1 MIEAARLKPFLLH
14 QDRDVRDSVAA
25 YFADSWA
32 RDENLIPVILD
43 AVDRYGPEETT
54 HMLVA
59 APCLPMNQESLPRLM
74 ASLAAARGFDTI
86 LRLNEILRRAAVP
99 LLQAN
104 ESAIREAQNVRPET
118 LERFQRRRELAT
130 KPGEEL
136 WRMLR
141 ALSDKSR
148 DAHYAGDIDHSYAG
162 DLIEAV
168 GRCDVPDAA
177 EVCSLLSAPEVDG
190 EWLEV
195 FLVDLAG
202 VRRMREAVPQLVAKL
217 HIDTDYLLERVCEAL
232 ARIGEPE
239 AARLVR
245 AEFGG
250 STWDFRIYASG
261 MLGDLKHE
269 ESERAVLALLGSE
282 EDATIRT
289 NLCYDL
295 CKLFSLEGIDV
306 VRREIAP
313 GYDRWAVCL
322 EQELLVVTEVLG
334 VDLPEKVQWR
344 AQRAE
349 ALLRQAERRAELAGL
364 GSRHA
369 ELKARGID
377 PFAGIG
383 EEANL
388 EDEEPVQPIRRQ
400 AEKVGRNAPCPC
412 GSGRK
417 YKKCCGREQPI
428 RAVTPTKNASA
439 AIAVAAQDSSERS
452 RMTIQ
457 NLERVEYRRG
467 LVEAGMTPEDLPLK
481 RWNGAAIPLEI
492 RQAIEKEDLLRLGG
506 VYGDRRAGDPM
517 EYDGLRLIGPDDA
530 VEITFYNRA
539 ITLFMTDDEVIR
551 RIHRILCKL
560 SDAPAG
566 ETARAG

>member
-14 QDRDVRDSVAA
+14 EDRDVRDAVGA

-32 RDENLIPVILD
+32 LDEDLIPLILD
-43 AVDRYGPEETT
+43 ALDRYGPEETA

-59 APCLPMNQESLPRLM
+59 APGLPLNKESLHRLL
-74 ASLAAARGFDTI
+74 ASLAAAKDFDTI
-86 LRLNEILRRAAVP
+86 LRLNEILRRAPVP
-99 LLQAN
+99 LFEGN
-104 ESAIREAQNVRPET
+104 ESAIREAPNVRPET
-118 LERFQRRRELAT
+118 LDRFDRRRELAE

-136 WRMLR
+136 WRMLQDF
-141 ALSDKSR
+141 SDESR
-148 DAHYAGDIDHSYAG
+148 DAHYAGDIDHGYAD
-162 DLIEAV
+162 DLIEAL

-177 EVCSLLSAPEVDG
+177 EICSLLSSPEVEE

-202 VRRMREAVPQLVAKL
+202 VRRTREAIPQLVAKL

-232 ARIGEPE
+232 ARIGDPA

-245 AEFGG
+245 AEFAG
-250 STWDFRIYASG
+250 STWDSKLYASG

-269 ESERAVLALLGSE
+269 ESERAVLALLESE

-306 VRREIAP
+306 VRREIAS
-313 GYDRWAVCL
+313 GYDQWVVSL
-322 EQELLVVTEVLG
+322 EEELLVVAEVFG
-334 VDLPEKVQWR
+334 VDLPEKAEWR

-349 ALLRQAERRAELAGL
+349 ALVRQAERRAELAEM
-364 GSRHA
+364 GSRYA

-383 EEANL
+383 EEADL

-400 AEKVGRNAPCPC
+400 AKKVGRNAPCPC

-417 YKKCCGREQPI
+417 YKKCCGRQQPT
-428 RAVTPTKNASA
+428 RAVPSA
-439 AIAVAAQDSSERS
+439 EDAPAATAAVARDPLERS
-452 RMTIQ
+452 RMATRD
-457 NLERVEYRRG
+457 LERVEYRRG
-467 LVEAGMTPEDLPLK
+467 MIEAGMTPDDLPLK
-481 RWNGAAIPLEI
+481 TWRGPAIPAEI
-492 RQAIEKEDLLRLGG
+492 RQAIEVEDLLSLGG
-506 VYGDRRAGDPM
+506 VYGDRRVGDPM
-517 EYDGLRLIGPDDA
+517 EYDHVKLIGLGDA
-530 VEITFYNRA
+530 VEITFYNRG
-539 ITLFMTDDEVIR
+539 ITLFMTDDEVVR
-551 RIHRILCKL
+551 RIHRVLCKF
-560 SDAPAG
+560 SDAVG
-566 ETARAG
+566 GLTAREG